1 MQIRRQRIRAGQHL
15 FIAGARVWTAVA
27 FGERQHPHGLGK
39 WLRIARS
46 GQTEAMLVLG
56 DSLYDLRARG
66 QWLVTAREWKSTHL
80 RMTNRGSQA
89 AVIAR
94 SIDVDDSLVPCS
106 LQSKLPPA
114 RNVAI
119 PAASREH
126 ARHLLQRE
134 TGQMVLRIRVNA
146 RRVHAG
152 GSRVADA
159 ADTNISRVVSVSLA
173 EWPCFQRQNFAI
185 DQGEGSSS

>member
-1 MQIRRQRIRAGQHL
+1 
-15 FIAGARVWTAVA
+15 
-27 FGERQHPHGLGK
+27 
-39 WLRIARS
+39 
-46 GQTEAMLVLG
+46 MLILG
-56 DSLYDLRARG
+56 DGLNDLCARG
-66 QWLVTAREWKSTHL
+66 QWLVTAREWESAHL
-80 RMTNRGSQA
+80 RMTNRGSQTTI
-89 AVIAR
+89 VAR
-94 SIDVDDSLVPCS
+94 PIDVDRSFAPWS
-106 LQSKLPPA
+106 RRSKLPPA

-119 PAASREH
+119 TAAGCEH

-173 EWPCFQRQNFAI
+173 ERTWFQRQTFAI
-185 DQGEGSSS
+185 DQGEGSSSGNEAVQ